1 MRRTLLTSAIAL
13 CSVMGFAT
21 IASAETVTT
30 KTYIQQKDLPDM
42 NKVNFSAFDVNQ
54 DGQFSM
60 KEVGE
65 RLFESFDR
73 DGNQLIDNLEWD
85 HKAVM
90 TIIPMEEETFQYSD
104 GNSDGV
110 PETATYEY
118 DQFFEMSGL
127 AKFDKNLNGLSAQ
140 EFIGTPFQKLD
151 DDDNNLINMEEWKEV
166 YLESVIPA
174 SAEQERYND

>member
-21 IASAETVTT
+21 IAPAETVTT

-85 HKAVM
+85 HKSVM

-151 DDDNNLINMEEWKEV
+151 DDDDNLINMEEWKEA